1 MFELVAISSPRHSED
16 SMDSKAEQRPMI
28 AERGLFSNAEDA
40 NDKEHSLTISQAIK
54 LYPKAIAWSVIMS
67 ASLIMD
73 GYDLKLVGSLFAQP
87 AFSKAF
93 GHRLPNGTY
102 QVSAAW
108 QTGLNNGSNVG
119 QLFGLLI
126 AGVVAERFGF
136 RKTMMCAL
144 VAVPCIIFI
153 QFFSSGLVQLL
164 IGQVLLG
171 VPLGIFQTVSCVYAM
186 EVVPVCL
193 RAYLTSWV
201 NDCWQ
206 LGQLLATCI
215 LRGTLGMKAPWA
227 YRVPFAVQW
236 FWPIPLLIAVILAPE
251 SPWWLVRQD
260 RIEEARL
267 SVVRLTS
274 AEKDHEFDVEKNVA
288 LMVLTTEHEREANT
302 GISYFACFKG
312 TDLRRTMI
320 VIGCYC
326 VTVTTGSTV
335 RAYATYFFQQAGL
348 PTTQSFNMSIVLY
361 ALGIPAII
369 TAFLLMPYYGRRTI
383 FLWGQAVATLILLAV
398 GALGA
403 AQGSAT
409 ADSSLAWGIGGLLL
423 FLGFVDNCAVSPII
437 YALVSELPSSILRSK
452 SVVLARFTYAVVN
465 LIANVLTPYQL
476 NPTAWGWGAK
486 SGFFWGGLSFL
497 GFVFTFL
504 CVPEPK
510 GRTVAELDLLFE
522 RRTSARR
529 FASTE
534 VHLQEMRV

>member
-465 LIANVLTPYQL
+465 IIANVLTPYQL

>member
-171 VPLGIFQTVSCVYAM
+171 
-186 EVVPVCL
+186 
-193 RAYLTSWV
+193 
-201 NDCWQ
+201 
-206 LGQLLATCI
+206 I
-215 LRGTLGMKAPWA
+215 L
-227 YRVPFAVQW
+227 
-236 FWPIPLLIAVILAPE
+236 
-251 SPWWLVRQD
+251 S
-260 RIEEARL
+260 
-267 SVVRLTS
+267 
-274 AEKDHEFDVEKNVA
+274 
-288 LMVLTTEHEREANT
+288 
-302 GISYFACFKG
+302 
-312 TDLRRTMI
+312 
-320 VIGCYC
+320 
-326 VTVTTGSTV
+326 
-335 RAYATYFFQQAGL
+335 QQ
-348 PTTQSFNMSIVLY
+348 
-361 ALGIPAII
+361 
-369 TAFLLMPYYGRRTI
+369 
-383 FLWGQAVATLILLAV
+383 
-398 GALGA
+398 
-403 AQGSAT
+403 
-409 ADSSLAWGIGGLLL
+409 
-423 FLGFVDNCAVSPII
+423 
-437 YALVSELPSSILRSK
+437 
-452 SVVLARFTYAVVN
+452 VLA
-465 LIANVLTPYQL
+465 L
-476 NPTAWGWGAK
+476 
-486 SGFFWGGLSFL
+486 
-497 GFVFTFL
+497 
-504 CVPEPK
+504 
-510 GRTVAELDLLFE
+510 
-522 RRTSARR
+522 
-529 FASTE
+529 
-534 VHLQEMRV
+534 

>member
-1 MFELVAISSPRHSED
+1 
-16 SMDSKAEQRPMI
+16 
-28 AERGLFSNAEDA
+28 
-40 NDKEHSLTISQAIK
+40 
-54 LYPKAIAWSVIMS
+54 
-67 ASLIMD
+67 
-73 GYDLKLVGSLFAQP
+73 
-87 AFSKAF
+87 
-93 GHRLPNGTY
+93 
-102 QVSAAW
+102 
-108 QTGLNNGSNVG
+108 
-119 QLFGLLI
+119 
-126 AGVVAERFGF
+126 
-136 RKTMMCAL
+136 
-144 VAVPCIIFI
+144 
-153 QFFSSGLVQLL
+153 
-164 IGQVLLG
+164 
-171 VPLGIFQTVSCVYAM
+171 VSCVYAM

-369 TAFLLMPYYGRRTI
+369 TAVSWRELLRDLQGRRT
-383 FLWGQAVATLILLAV
+383 
-398 GALGA
+398 
-403 AQGSAT
+403 
-409 ADSSLAWGIGGLLL
+409 
-423 FLGFVDNCAVSPII
+423 
-437 YALVSELPSSILRSK
+437 R
-452 SVVLARFTYAVVN
+452 
-465 LIANVLTPYQL
+465 
-476 NPTAWGWGAK
+476 
-486 SGFFWGGLSFL
+486 
-497 GFVFTFL
+497 
-504 CVPEPK
+504 
-510 GRTVAELDLLFE
+510 
-522 RRTSARR
+522 
-529 FASTE
+529 
-534 VHLQEMRV
+534 